1 MNFNHREAMRYL
13 RADYK
18 DEAASILVDTVY
30 LKLRNEVQARHVIKR
45 FKCRVD
51 TEGVE
56 LEGGCRFASKNLAK
70 HLKGCSEVLLLGAT
84 LGVRVDAAIRRLAM
98 LSVAEGAAAQAV
110 GASLIESYCDEVQAK
125 LDTGVLKQ
133 KTRFSPGYGDWDL
146 KEQSLLFS
154 LLDCAKTIGL
164 TLTEGYMMVPT
175 KSVTAI
181 IGLTN
186 EETCVSQKHK
196 CSECSNVNCEFR
208 CEEEKK

>member
-13 RADYK
+13 RANPK

-30 LKLRNEVQARHVIKR
+30 LKLRNEVQARNIVKR
-45 FKCRVD
+45 YKCTVD
-51 TEGVE
+51 AEGVE
-56 LEGGCRFASKNLAK
+56 LEGGVRFNSKNLAK
-70 HLKGCSEVLLLGAT
+70 HLQGCKEVLLLGTT

-125 LDTGVLKQ
+125 QDTGSLRQ

-146 KEQSLLFS
+146 AEQKKMFA
-154 LLDCAKTIGL
+154 LLDCAKAIGL
-164 TLTEGYMMVPT
+164 TLTEGCMMVPT

-181 IGLTN
+181 IGLT
-186 EETCVSQKHK
+186 EEDTCVSKGHK
-196 CSECSNVNCEFR
+196 CNECSNVNCEFR
-208 CEEEKK
+208 SVE